1 MIWSLMKVC
10 IIGGGV
16 AGISAARIL
25 KDNDIDFEIVEASSV
40 LGGRIHQE
48 KFAGFSIDAGAKC
61 IQGLDGNPIWDDF
74 KRFSRTKDKEAV
86 TNSDDVSVFD
96 ENGKLVENANYS
108 LDFLSEIS
116 DQRKRDGKP
125 DIAALLYNGIDGEF
139 AEGPR
144 VTSLFQTCPL
154 PTRTEFKDGDCCIKR
169 YHIVESVVNFHGG
182 CIVNV
187 KRIPEKFFYTHV
199 ICTYRER
206 SPTALR
212 RGGKKIFK
220 SNDDLLIEDIFVPRW
235 HSNPLFCGSFSN
247 WPIDVSREPF
257 NLITVPVNRIHFAG
271 EHTSAK
277 FNGYVQGAYFS
288 GIDAAKEVITS
299 IKSPPD
305 YTHPLADRVKE
316 IQEMRLNSSNK

>member
-1 MIWSLMKVC
+1 MVANGKSQEYAHSIHQKVC

-125 DIAALLYNGIDGEF
+125 DIAVSAAITMY
-139 AEGPR
+139 GP
-144 VTSLFQTCPL
+144 
-154 PTRTEFKDGDCCIKR
+154 
-169 YHIVESVVNFHGG
+169 
-182 CIVNV
+182 
-187 KRIPEKFFYTHV
+187 
-199 ICTYRER
+199 
-206 SPTALR
+206 
-212 RGGKKIFK
+212 
-220 SNDDLLIEDIFVPRW
+220 
-235 HSNPLFCGSFSN
+235 
-247 WPIDVSREPF
+247 
-257 NLITVPVNRIHFAG
+257 
-271 EHTSAK
+271 EH
-277 FNGYVQGAYFS
+277 
-288 GIDAAKEVITS
+288 
-299 IKSPPD
+299 
-305 YTHPLADRVKE
+305 
-316 IQEMRLNSSNK
+316 

>member
-154 PTRTEFKDGDCCIKR
+154 PTRTEFKDGDWF
-169 YHIVESVVNFHGG
+169 N
-182 CIVNV
+182 N
-187 KRIPEKFFYTHV
+187 
-199 ICTYRER
+199 YRER